1 MTVFKSHRLRLSA
14 LLLSLCSFT
23 SDAISATSQQ
33 PNVVFIICDD
43 LNDFSSVFG
52 GHPQAL
58 TPHMSTFAESAVT
71 FQHAYSNNPVCA
83 PSRASLYTGIY
94 PHTSNN
100 LFWAKWFDNPV
111 LKNSKTMMEFFK
123 ENGYHVAG
131 TGKNEHDHRR
141 ADWDF
146 YKSKTDYGPY
156 WSKGGGDRSANPWV
170 PEPMASVGPIDGSFG
185 PLRMDHE
192 GQPEGAGWKYSWGKD
207 QLLDFSD
214 PETRDLTPDE
224 LNAQWAAQ
232 TLKKHAKDAS
242 AKPLFLAVG
251 FVRPHTPLHVPQ
263 EYFDLFPEDELQ
275 LPEGIANDAEDT
287 FLKTADPSDGKGKD
301 KGYYY
306 YKLLEE
312 SYGSAEAGIK
322 QFLRAYLASVA
333 AVDECI
339 GTVIDAVN
347 ESGLADNTIII
358 VTSDHGW
365 DMGQKGYIF
374 KNTLWEDSTRIP
386 MIIRAPGVS
395 QAGQITQ
402 QPVSL
407 IDLYPT
413 LADLCNLQG
422 DTRKNNQGAPLDG
435 FSMRPLLAN
444 PQAGNWDGPDGA
456 LTMRFAGPQNNNVPA
471 KQHWAY
477 RTERY
482 RYIVYNDGNEELYDH
497 SNDPHELRNLAD
509 NPEYASLKAQ
519 YKKAIFDQLPSK
531 EESHKTAEKAQAAN
545 KVDAEKWKNLYFKK
559 HPEADTNQD
568 GTLSWPEFQKH
579 KKGQ

>member
-1 MTVFKSHRLRLSA
+1 MLKNT
-14 LLLSLCSFT
+14 LLILFLFVQTLGQTYAASNDL
-23 SDAISATSQQ
+23 IR

-43 LNDFSSVFG
+43 LNDFGSVHG

-58 TPHMSTFAESAVT
+58 TPHMRSFAKSAVT

-83 PSRASLYTGIY
+83 PSRASIYTGIY

-111 LKNSKTMMEFFK
+111 LKNSKTIMEFFK

-131 TGKNEHDHRR
+131 TGKNEHDHRP
-141 ADWDF
+141 ADWSE

-156 WSKGGGDRSANPWV
+156 WFDGKKRNANPWV
-170 PEPMASVGPIDGSFG
+170 PAPFSNIGAIDGSFG

-192 GQPEGAGWKYSWGKD
+192 GQPAGAGWKYGWGKE
-207 QLLDFSD
+207 QVLDFGNHDS
-214 PETRDLTPDE
+214 RDLTPDE
-224 LNAQWAAQ
+224 LNAEWAAK
-232 TLKKHAKDAS
+232 TLEKFAEHTS
-242 AKPLFLAVG
+242 PQPLFLAVG
-251 FVRPHTPLHVPQ
+251 FVRPHTPIHVPQ
-263 EYFDLFPEDELQ
+263 EYFDR
-275 LPEGIANDAEDT
+275 LPVDALLLPVSIPNDLDDT
-287 FLKTADPSDGKGKD
+287 YLKSADPSDGNGDD
-301 KGYYY
+301 KGYRY
-306 YKLLEE
+306 YKLIEE
-312 SYGSAEAGIK
+312 SYGSSEQGIK
-322 QFLRAYLASVA
+322 AFLRAYLAGVA
-333 AVDECI
+333 AVDDCV
-339 GTVIDAVN
+339 GTVIDAVDKN
-347 ESGLADNTIII
+347 GLAENTIVI

-365 DMGQKGYIF
+365 DMGQKGYLF

-386 MIIRAPGVS
+386 MLIRAPGIS
-395 QAGQITQ
+395 QAGGVTT

-482 RYIVYNDGNEELYDH
+482 RYIVYNDANEELYDH

-531 EESHKTAEKAQAAN
+531 EESHKTTEKAQAAN
-545 KVDAEKWKNLYFKK
+545 KVDTEKWKNLYLKK

-568 GTLSWPEFQKH
+568 RTLSWPEFQKH